1 MEVTKVT
8 SKPFDFTTFALM
20 NLVEIIGALVIGL
33 VLGLT
38 GGGGSILAVPFLFYI
53 VKVGSMNIATSY
65 SLFIVGISSAIGSI
79 QHLFKKNIEFKKG
92 MLFAIPAM
100 VMVFMT
106 RKFIIPVLPDPFI
119 NLDNFKV
126 SLDISL
132 LILFAIIMVLAAI
145 SMIKGREKIETDA
158 SDKPNINLIPQGVA
172 VGTITGLVGAGG
184 GFLIVP
190 ALVLLAKIPMK
201 RAVATSLLIIFIN
214 STIGFTGDLFNAKCA
229 IDWQLLF
236 SLSGCSIVGIFI
248 GTYLGKYAKDQSLKK
263 IFGYFILIMGI
274 GIILKE
280 ALGY

>member
-1 MEVTKVT
+1 M
-8 SKPFDFTTFALM
+8 SII
-20 NLVEIIGALVIGL
+20 EIIGALVIGL

-38 GGGGSILAVPFLFYI
+38 GGGGSILAVPFLFYF

-65 SLFIVGISSAIGSI
+65 SLFIVGITSAIGSV
-79 QHLFKKNIEFKKG
+79 QHLIKKNIEFKKG

-106 RKFIIPVLPDPFI
+106 RKFMIPVLPDPFI
-119 NLDNFKV
+119 HFKNFKV
-126 SLDISL
+126 SLDIAL
-132 LILFAIIMVLAAI
+132 LILFAVIMVLAAI
-145 SMIKGREKIETDA
+145 SMIKGRDQIETKT

-214 STIGFTGDLFNAKCA
+214 STIGFTGDLFNANFP
-229 IDWQLLF
+229 IDWQLIL
-236 SLSGCSIVGIFI
+236 SLSGCSIIGIFI
-248 GTYLGKYAKDQSLKK
+248 GSYIGKFTKDKSLKK
-263 IFGYFILIMGI
+263 IFGYFILIMGL

-280 ALGY
+280 VLGY

>member
-8 SKPFDFTTFALM
+8 SKPFDFTTFVLM

-65 SLFIVGISSAIGSI
+65 SLFIVGVSSAIGSV
-79 QHLFKKNIEFKKG
+79 QHIVKKNIEFKKG

-106 RKFIIPVLPDPFI
+106 RKFILPMLPDPFI
-119 NLDNFKV
+119 NMNGFQV
-126 SLDISL
+126 SLDITL
-132 LILFAIIMVLAAI
+132 LILFALIMVLASI
-145 SMIKGREKIETDA
+145 SMIKGRSKLESES
-158 SDKPNINLIPQGVA
+158 SDKPNINLIPQGIA
-172 VGTITGLVGAGG
+172 VGTVTGLVGAGG

-214 STIGFTGDLFNAKCA
+214 SSIGFTGDLINATMK
-229 IDWQLLF
+229 IDWPMLLSF
-236 SLSGCSIVGIFI
+236 SGISVIGIFLGTFI
-248 GTYLGKYAKDQSLKK
+248 GKFTDDKLLKK
-263 IFGYFILIMGI
+263 IFGYFILTMGI
-274 GIILKE
+274 MIIIKE
-280 ALGY
+280 LLGL

>member
-1 MEVTKVT
+1 MGLIEV
-8 SKPFDFTTFALM
+8 
-20 NLVEIIGALVIGL
+20 IGALVIGL

-38 GGGGSILAVPFLFYI
+38 GGGGSILAVPFLFYF
-53 VKVGSMNIATSY
+53 VKVGSMNVATSY
-65 SLFIVGISSAIGSI
+65 SLFIVGITSAIGSV
-79 QHLFKKNIEFKKG
+79 QHLIKKNIEFKKG

-100 VMVFMT
+100 IMVFMT
-106 RKFIIPVLPDPFI
+106 RKFIIPMLPDPFI
-119 NLDNFKV
+119 NLENFTV

-145 SMIKGREKIETDA
+145 SMIKGRSKLETKE
-158 SDKPNINLIPQGVA
+158 SDKPNINLIPQGIA

-214 STIGFTGDLFNAKCA
+214 STIGFTGDLFNANFP
-229 IDWQLLF
+229 IDWQLLL
-236 SLSGCSIVGIFI
+236 SLSGFSILGIFI
-248 GTYLGKYAKDQSLKK
+248 GTFIGKFTNDKSLKK
-263 IFGYFILIMGI
+263 IFGYFVLVMGV

-280 ALGY
+280 ILGY